1 MNTDILQGKWRELKG
16 RVKEQWGKLTD
27 EDLDVIEGRS
37 ERLVGLLQLHY
48 GYAKD
53 KAEEEYK
60 RFVDQ
65 WSGNGGGHDRSSRR
79 QDRQHEEKKRKPAGG
94 AGPSLGAEASAISH
108 ENKRPDPTGPDA

>member
-27 EDLDVIEGRS
+27 DDLDVIEGQS

-53 KAEEEYK
+53 KAEQEYK
-60 RFVDQ
+60 RFMDQ
-65 WSGNGGGHDRSSRR
+65 WSGSGGGHDMSARR
-79 QDRQHEEKKRKPAGG
+79 QDGEHGEKKKPSGRARR
-94 AGPSLGAEASAISH
+94 SLGAEASPIPH

>member
-27 EDLDVIEGRS
+27 DDLDEIEGQA
-37 ERLVGLLQLHY
+37 ERLVGLLQQHY

-53 KAEEEYK
+53 KAEQEYK
-60 RFVDQ
+60 RFMDQ
-65 WSGNGGGHDRSSRR
+65 WSGNGDGHDMSKRR
-79 QDRQHEEKKRKPAGG
+79 RDGQHEEKRKPAGR
-94 AGPSLGAEASAISH
+94 ARQSLGAEASAIPH